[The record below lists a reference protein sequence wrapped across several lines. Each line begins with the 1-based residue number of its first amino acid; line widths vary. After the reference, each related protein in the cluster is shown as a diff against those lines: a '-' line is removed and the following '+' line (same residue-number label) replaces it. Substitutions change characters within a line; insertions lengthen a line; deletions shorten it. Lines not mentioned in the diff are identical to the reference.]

1 MEKEL
6 FNVAT
11 SRAKYCTIIVADKSL
26 MGKDME
32 EEVRKYLLKS
42 QDDKFVAFN
51 STKNITAGN
60 VSVNVLGKIE
70 PFQVRR
76 KKRKEIV

>member
-11 SRAKYCTIIVADKSL
+11 SRAQYCTIIIADESL

-42 QDDKFVAFN
+42 QD
-51 STKNITAGN
+51 KNLLHLIAQR
-60 VSVNVLGKIE
+60 IY
-70 PFQVRR
+70 Q
-76 KKRKEIV
+76 

>member
-1 MEKEL
+1 M

-60 VSVNVLGKIE
+60 VSVNVLGKIDLSKFE
-70 PFQVRR
+70 KNV
-76 KKRKEIV
+76 KK